1 MAENLARTTC
11 EPKHLQFYSILR
23 FEGRDSSP
31 RYLLSLL
38 VATLHFS
45 SRFQMERVLEMRSG
59 LMLRVILSIL
69 ILAGFLVG
77 SLIYV
82 GFYTESFSTLQKI
95 ISILVAMII
104 AFAILAI
111 VWVTW
116 AGRRGMMGW
125 WRD

>member
-1 MAENLARTTC
+1 M
-11 EPKHLQFYSILR
+11 
-23 FEGRDSSP
+23 
-31 RYLLSLL
+31 
-38 VATLHFS
+38 FS
-45 SRFQMERVLEMRSG
+45 SGYAMEKVREMRSG

-82 GFYTESFSTLQKI
+82 GFYAPSFNTLQQI
-95 ISILVAMII
+95 ISVLVAIII
-104 AFAILAI
+104 AFTILAV

>member
-1 MAENLARTTC
+1 
-11 EPKHLQFYSILR
+11 
-23 FEGRDSSP
+23 
-31 RYLLSLL
+31 
-38 VATLHFS
+38 
-45 SRFQMERVLEMRSG
+45 MRSG

-69 ILAGFLVG
+69 IFAGFLVG
-77 SLIYV
+77 SLVYV
-82 GFYTESFSTLQKI
+82 GFFTEGFSTLQKV

-104 AFAILAI
+104 AFTILAV

>member
-1 MAENLARTTC
+1 
-11 EPKHLQFYSILR
+11 
-23 FEGRDSSP
+23 
-31 RYLLSLL
+31 
-38 VATLHFS
+38 
-45 SRFQMERVLEMRSG
+45 MERVHEMRSG
-59 LMLRVILSIL
+59 LMQRIILSIL

-82 GFYTESFSTLQKI
+82 GFYTDTFNTIQKI

-104 AFAILAI
+104 ASTILAI
-111 VWVTW
+111 VWITW

>member
-1 MAENLARTTC
+1 
-11 EPKHLQFYSILR
+11 
-23 FEGRDSSP
+23 
-31 RYLLSLL
+31 
-38 VATLHFS
+38 
-45 SRFQMERVLEMRSG
+45 MERVHEMRSG

-69 ILAGFLVG
+69 IFAGFLVG

>member
-1 MAENLARTTC
+1 
-11 EPKHLQFYSILR
+11 
-23 FEGRDSSP
+23 
-31 RYLLSLL
+31 
-38 VATLHFS
+38 VFS
-45 SRFQMERVLEMRSG
+45 SRYLMEKVREMRSG

-77 SLIYV
+77 SLTYV

-104 AFAILAI
+104 AFTILAI

-116 AGRRGMMGW
+116 AVRRGMMGR

>member
-1 MAENLARTTC
+1 
-11 EPKHLQFYSILR
+11 
-23 FEGRDSSP
+23 
-31 RYLLSLL
+31 L
-38 VATLHFS
+38 V
-45 SRFQMERVLEMRSG
+45 
-59 LMLRVILSIL
+59 
-69 ILAGFLVG
+69 
-77 SLIYV
+77 YV

-104 AFAILAI
+104 AFTILAV